1 MLRPAGC
8 CQLHSLPF
16 IAHVMAYSAQL
27 HAVARS
33 ELVCLYADGAAGR
46 PLVTLLLATLH
57 AICIVMVLAWCLYPA
72 GRLDKCTGTAPIHRS
87 IFCPSGVSAPKAIP
101 NGTFICCYNVHI
113 SGSHDISLAICQ
125 HAKFCA

>member
-33 ELVCLYADGAAGR
+33 ELGCLYADGAAGR

-57 AICIVMVLAWCLYPA
+57 AICIVMVLTWCLYPA
-72 GRLDKCTGTAPIHRS
+72 GRLDKCTGTAPIHPS
-87 IFCPSGVSAPKAIP
+87 IFCPSGVSCTK
-101 NGTFICCYNVHI
+101 GHSQWHFHLLLQC
-113 SGSHDISLAICQ
+113 SHSC
-125 HAKFCA
+125 